1 MEILREQ
8 HITEKENFTEF
19 DLTQVIGKLDIGE
32 SVTLTYI
39 DSEGVKQERT
49 FTAKYIDCHFNF
61 SIQDMGIRTQ

>member
-1 MEILREQ
+1 MELLREQ
-8 HITEKENFTEF
+8 HVTEKENFTEF

-39 DSEGVKQERT
+39 DSEDVKQERT

-61 SIQDMGIRTQ
+61 AFQDKGLRIQ